1 MASSRFLIFDGP
13 NADLWVSDGTAAGTK
28 DLGAI
33 ANASSF
39 GLNPQYLTEFN
50 NQILFDGTDANN
62 TNGLWVT
69 DGTAA
74 GTHEL
79 TGISGANPSGLD
91 PRYMVVYGNE
101 VLFRGEAGVAG
112 DDVPGLWVTNGTAAG
127 TFEIGGVANIGISG
141 ISHGGMLPSDPE
153 FTVFNGKVL
162 FSGRDAANNQGL
174 WVTDGTAAGTFELAP
189 ITGAFKVGSPGSDV
203 LGSGP
208 NMAVLGN
215 VVLFK
220 GTDLQDTPGSLW
232 VTDGTAA
239 GTFEIGGQGNAGIV
253 GSPNGFTGQ
262 FTSELPLGIQ
272 PSDLTTLNGQ
282 VLFAGFDNTL
292 KPNGF
297 YEDTDA
303 LWVSDGTAAGTVEV
317 GGAGN
322 TGITGANPASNGG
335 IFWNGSIEFPDF
347 TPYNGK
353 ALFVGYDSS
362 GQVSLWETDGT
373 AIGTSEIGGLGN
385 AGIANISLGGLVS
398 DSLSPEFTVFDG
410 KVYFRGFDAN
420 GQSGLWVTDGTAAG
434 TQEVIETGSNS
445 PIDLTAYLQVMQIT
459 GSGSHAAFTFS
470 NSSTSFGIAAD
481 NAGGVTLTG
490 TGSLPNYQVD
500 GVEFLNFT
508 DKTVFVENPN
518 NANIARLYSAAFDRA
533 PDTAGLSFWE
543 DVYTNGVSAAA
554 KSQGYYV
561 ALAETAVGSQNSI
574 ADGFMAS
581 SEFQSRYGILTDT
594 GFVTAMYENV
604 LGRAPD
610 QAGLNFWLGQLAGGE
625 TRAIVLVGFAES
637 PENVAKTAAWLVT
650 T

>member
-13 NADLWVSDGTAAGTK
+13 NSDLWVSDGTAAGTK

-33 ANASSF
+33 ANGSAF
-39 GLNPQYLTEFN
+39 GFNPQYLTEFN
-50 NQILFDGTDANN
+50 NQILFNGTDANN
-62 TNGLWVT
+62 EFGLWVT

-79 TGISGANPSGLD
+79 TGISGANPAGLD
-91 PRYMVVYGNE
+91 PRYMAVFGND
-101 VLFRGEAGVAG
+101 VLFRGAAGVAG
-112 DDVPGLWVTNGTAAG
+112 DYVPGLWITNGTAAG
-127 TFEIGGVANIGISG
+127 TFEIGGVANIGINDVSP
-141 ISHGGMLPSDPE
+141 GGLLPSDPD
-153 FTVFNGKVL
+153 FTVLNGVAL

-174 WVTDGTAAGTFELAP
+174 WVTNGTAAGTFELAP
-189 ITGAFKVGSPGSDV
+189 IPGAFAVGSPGSDV

-215 VVLFK
+215 VVLFN

-232 VTDGTAA
+232 ETNGTAA

-272 PSDLTTLNGQ
+272 PNDLTTLNGQ

-322 TGITGANPASNGG
+322 AGISGANPASQGG

-362 GQVSLWETDGT
+362 NHVSLWETDGT

-398 DSLSPEFTVFDG
+398 DSLSPEFTVFNG
-410 KVYFRGFDAN
+410 EVYFRGFDAS

-434 TQEVIETGSNS
+434 THEVIETGSNS
-445 PIDLTAYLQVMQIT
+445 PIDLTM
-459 GSGSHAAFTFS
+459 AALSLS
-470 NSSTSFGIAAD
+470 N
-481 NAGGVTLTG
+481 
-490 TGSLPNYQVD
+490 
-500 GVEFLNFT
+500 
-508 DKTVFVENPN
+508 
-518 NANIARLYSAAFDRA
+518 
-533 PDTAGLSFWE
+533 E
-543 DVYTNGVSAAA
+543 DLVSEVYI
-554 KSQGYYV
+554 GYYNR
-561 ALAETAVGSQNSI
+561 SP
-574 ADGFMAS
+574 DP
-581 SEFQSRYGILTDT
+581 T
-594 GFVTAMYENV
+594 GM
-604 LGRAPD
+604 
-610 QAGLNFWLGQLAGGE
+610 QFWLNALAGGE
-625 TRAIVLVGFAES
+625 TLTQVANQFANSSESTAIYPFLSNPNLANASNFVTQVYSNLLNRAPDNPGLQFWSQELQSGAVTPGGFILAIEQS
-637 PENVAKTAAWLVT
+637 VNQQTSTADAMTLGDKLTVAVDYVTRISAAGVPFSETSAHGSLAPVTSDPSTIATGEAVT
-650 T
+650 TAYIGMTTHVSSGLGLLT

>member
-13 NADLWVSDGTAAGTK
+13 NSDLWVSDGTAAGTK

-33 ANASSF
+33 ANGSAF
-39 GLNPQYLTEFN
+39 GFNPQYLTEFN
-50 NQILFDGTDANN
+50 NQILFNGTDANN
-62 TNGLWVT
+62 EFSLWVT
-69 DGTAA
+69 GGTAA

-79 TGISGANPSGLD
+79 AGISGANPAGLD
-91 PRYMVVYGNE
+91 PRYMAVFGNE
-101 VLFRGEAGVAG
+101 VLFRGAAGVAG
-112 DDVPGLWVTNGTAAG
+112 DYVPGLWITNGTAAG
-127 TFEIGGVANIGISG
+127 TFEIGGVANIGINDVSP
-141 ISHGGMLPSDPE
+141 GGLLPSDPD
-153 FTVFNGKVL
+153 FTVLNGVAL

-174 WVTDGTAAGTFELAP
+174 WVTNGTAAGTFELAP
-189 ITGAFKVGSPGSDV
+189 IPGAFAVGSPGSDV

-232 VTDGTAA
+232 LTDGTAA

-262 FTSELPLGIQ
+262 FTSELALGIQ
-272 PSDLTTLNGQ
+272 PHDLTTLNGH

-322 TGITGANPASNGG
+322 AGIAGANPASQGG

-362 GQVSLWETDGT
+362 NHVSLWETDGT

-398 DSLSPEFTVFDG
+398 DSLSPEFTVFNG
-410 KVYFRGFDAN
+410 EVYFRGFDAS

-434 TQEVIETGSNS
+434 THEVIETGSNS
-445 PIDLTAYLQVMQIT
+445 PIDLTM
-459 GSGSHAAFTFS
+459 AALSLS
-470 NSSTSFGIAAD
+470 N
-481 NAGGVTLTG
+481 
-490 TGSLPNYQVD
+490 
-500 GVEFLNFT
+500 
-508 DKTVFVENPN
+508 
-518 NANIARLYSAAFDRA
+518 
-533 PDTAGLSFWE
+533 E
-543 DVYTNGVSAAA
+543 DLVSEVYI
-554 KSQGYYV
+554 GYY
-561 ALAETAVGSQNSI
+561 N
-574 ADGFMAS
+574 
-581 SEFQSRYGILTDT
+581 
-594 GFVTAMYENV
+594 
-604 LGRAPD
+604 RAPD
-610 QAGLNFWLGQLAGGE
+610 QGGMSFWLNSMANGATLTQVANAFANSSESIAVYPFLSNPNLANASSFVNQVYSNLLNRAPDNPGLQFWSQELQSGAVTPGGFILAIEQSVNQQTGTADAMTLGDKLTVAVDYVTRISAAGVPFSE
-625 TRAIVLVGFAES
+625 TSAHGCLAPVTSDSSTIATGEA
-637 PENVAKTAAWLVT
+637 VT
-650 T
+650 TAYIGMTPHVSSGLGLLT

>member
-13 NADLWVSDGTAAGTK
+13 NSDLWVSDGTAAGTK

-33 ANASSF
+33 ANGSAF
-39 GLNPQYLTEFN
+39 GFNPQYLTEFN
-50 NQILFDGTDANN
+50 NQILFNGTDANN
-62 TNGLWVT
+62 EFSLWVT

-79 TGISGANPSGLD
+79 TGISGANPAGLD
-91 PRYMVVYGNE
+91 PRYMAVFGNE
-101 VLFRGEAGVAG
+101 VLFRGAAGVAG
-112 DDVPGLWVTNGTAAG
+112 DYVPGLWITNGTAAG
-127 TFEIGGVANIGISG
+127 TFEIGGVANIGINDVSP
-141 ISHGGMLPSDPE
+141 GGLLPSDPD
-153 FTVFNGKVL
+153 FTVLNGVAL

-174 WVTDGTAAGTFELAP
+174 WVTNGTAAGTFELAP
-189 ITGAFKVGSPGSDV
+189 IPGAFAVGSPGSDV

-232 VTDGTAA
+232 MTDGTAA

-272 PSDLTTLNGQ
+272 PHDLTTLNGQ

-322 TGITGANPASNGG
+322 AGIAGANPASQGG

-353 ALFVGYDSS
+353 ALFVGYDLSNH
-362 GQVSLWETDGT
+362 VSLWETDGT

-398 DSLSPEFTVFDG
+398 DSLSPEFTVFNG
-410 KVYFRGFDAN
+410 EVYFRGFDAS

-434 TQEVIETGSNS
+434 THEVIETGSNS
-445 PIDLTAYLQVMQIT
+445 PIDLTM
-459 GSGSHAAFTFS
+459 AALSLS
-470 NSSTSFGIAAD
+470 N
-481 NAGGVTLTG
+481 
-490 TGSLPNYQVD
+490 
-500 GVEFLNFT
+500 
-508 DKTVFVENPN
+508 
-518 NANIARLYSAAFDRA
+518 
-533 PDTAGLSFWE
+533 E
-543 DVYTNGVSAAA
+543 DLVSEVYI
-554 KSQGYYV
+554 GYY
-561 ALAETAVGSQNSI
+561 N
-574 ADGFMAS
+574 
-581 SEFQSRYGILTDT
+581 
-594 GFVTAMYENV
+594 
-604 LGRAPD
+604 RAPD
-610 QAGLNFWLGQLAGGE
+610 QGGMSFWLNSMANGATLTQVANAFANSSELTAVYPFLSNPNLANASNFVTQVYSNLLNRAPDNPGLQFWSQELQSGAVTPGGFILAIEQSVNQQTGTADAMTLGDKLTVAVDYVTRISAAGVPFSE
-625 TRAIVLVGFAES
+625 TSAHGCLAPVTSDSSTIATGEA
-637 PENVAKTAAWLVT
+637 VT
-650 T
+650 TAYIGMTPHVSSGLGLLT